1 MAKFVQFSFEESIRS
16 ERPSKYNFLNLNQ
29 SNEELILLR
38 LMLGTI
44 KVKNNLNGL
53 TIRQNT
59 NYCSQD
65 FSQWQSLSRKSIIN
79 FLSAEGIDLDSMHD
93 YYSKSITF
101 GNKKFY
107 KSILLELSNYIYQK
121 QKDSHA
127 TAFLHLYRIIE
138 LISYS
143 FPLVY
148 SSRATS
154 YEKTFNNLKDYFHKV
169 DSELNFFKQFVNGH
183 LFKDNAAL
191 LDISLNI
198 PITAPNQDLQ
208 EQYFKAIKKLCDN
221 NSKSIPISGS
231 TNYSEIIITRRG
243 LTSLI
248 YDLRNRYFHLLTGGY
263 NNNFDSNDIMEV
275 DLFYKNVNDII
286 CNWIGVIYLEVTKL
300 AYEVH

>member
-1 MAKFVQFSFEESIRS
+1 MSKFTQFSFEEIIKAKK
-16 ERPSKYNFLNLNQ
+16 PSKYIFLNLNTN
-29 SNEELILLR
+29 NEELILFR
-38 LMLGTI
+38 LITGTI
-44 KVKNNLNGL
+44 KIKNNLSGIIANHK
-53 TIRQNT
+53 I
-59 NYCSQD
+59 NYCIQD
-65 FSQWQSLSRKSIIN
+65 YAPWGTLSRKSIIN
-79 FLSAEGIDLDSMHD
+79 FLISEGIDLDKMNL

-107 KSILLELSNYIYQK
+107 RSILLEFSNFLYQK
-121 QKDSHA
+121 QRQSHA

-154 YEKTFNNLKDYFHKV
+154 FEKTFNSLKEYFNKV

-191 LDISLNI
+191 LDIELKIKIS
-198 PITAPNQDLQ
+198 APNTDLQ
-208 EQYFKAIKKLCDN
+208 QQYFNAIKKLCESN
-221 NSKSIPISGS
+221 AKNIPISSS
-231 TNYSEIIITRRG
+231 TNYSEINITRRG

-275 DLFYKNVNDII
+275 DIFYQNVNDII
-286 CNWIGVIYLEVTKL
+286 CNWIGLIYMEVMKSS
-300 AYEVH
+300 YENQ